1 MLHNF
6 VTVFLIYLYEF
17 QIGLNVFQ
25 QDPLVWAPSIT
36 PIYDGPMAVFF
47 FYEIFHFIFCR
58 RLNYIRCCYDM
69 HSQTT
74 CSAERIHILAR
85 LDKIQEEETG
95 IQCT

>member
-47 FYEIFHFIFCR
+47 F
-58 RLNYIRCCYDM
+58 L
-69 HSQTT
+69 
-74 CSAERIHILAR
+74 
-85 LDKIQEEETG
+85 
-95 IQCT
+95 